1 MVRLAREF
9 ASTDALLDLMDCLS
23 ELRLSSRSLVLDRAF
38 SQANTNIMMIIMMA
52 AAMMPSTMMI
62 GLQYI
67 SAITYGSKR
76 YKWTVIYKE
85 ITFNKCDG
93 DVCEGIDKKYSL
105 YQFIFITHEQK
116 YFFFLRVP
124 KVKTILISNKRI
136 PAHHYFTFYKIC
148 TDN

>member
-1 MVRLAREF
+1 MEIKTAFLKQIDLEQHSLMLQLNLNVGKVCQTKCLPDGVGLVRLAREF

-38 SQANTNIMMIIMMA
+38 SQAKTNIMMIIMMA

-76 YKWTVIYKE
+76 YKWKVIYKE
-85 ITFNKCDG
+85 ITFNKC
-93 DVCEGIDKKYSL
+93 K
-105 YQFIFITHEQK
+105 
-116 YFFFLRVP
+116 
-124 KVKTILISNKRI
+124 
-136 PAHHYFTFYKIC
+136 
-148 TDN
+148 